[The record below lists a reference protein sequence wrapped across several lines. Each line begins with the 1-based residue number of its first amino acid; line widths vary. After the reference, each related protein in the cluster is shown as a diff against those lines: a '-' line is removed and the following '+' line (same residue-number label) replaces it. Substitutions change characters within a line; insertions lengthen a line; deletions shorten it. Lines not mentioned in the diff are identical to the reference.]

1 MNTTTNTTH
10 AGRYFAPEGRYFAP
24 GRIFAPEARYFA
36 PEGRYFAPGRI
47 FAPESRISCPQ
58 VGLTESM
65 PCAAFS
71 ARLAGPAP
79 GPARPGI
86 GWLRRP

>member
-24 GRIFAPEARYFA
+24 
-36 PEGRYFAPGRI
+36 EGRYFAPGRI
-47 FAPESRISCPQ
+47 FAPEARISCPQ
-58 VGLTESM
+58 AGLTEAM
-65 PCAAFS
+65 PCTAFS

>member
-10 AGRYFAPEGRYFAP
+10 SG
-24 GRIFAPEARYFA
+24 RYFA

-47 FAPESRISCPQ
+47 FAPESRYFAPGRIFAPQARISRPQ
-58 VGLTESM
+58 AGGTEAT

>member
-24 GRIFAPEARYFA
+24 VGRYFAPAGRYFA
-36 PEGRYFAPGRI
+36 PEGRYFT
-47 FAPESRISCPQ
+47 PEARVSCPQ
-58 VGLTESM
+58 AGLTDSM
-65 PCAAFS
+65 TCPAFP
-71 ARLAGPAP
+71 ARSAGPAR

>member
-24 GRIFAPEARYFA
+24 EGRYFA

-47 FAPESRISCPQ
+47 LAPEARISCPQ
-58 VGLTESM
+58 AGLTEAM
-65 PCAAFS
+65 PPS
-71 ARLAGPAP
+71 PPAWRVLRP
-79 GPARPGI
+79 WPARPRI
-86 GWLRRP
+86 GWLRRPKGGRG